1 MKFSYIASCKKSPLI
16 HNLLVNYWGLCQ
28 RCLFSSFWATCLYR
42 LQWIKQACGHF
53 SSPDYHLK
61 FRKAVFYWYAMLVKP
76 RWRVTGILGPC
87 HVSSLESAELTC
99 KREAE
104 REWESVSCMP
114 PLTPQGSSNSEQEQ
128 AWATLP
134 QMTETLQVLSI
145 QNGAP
150 GFYSMESVFIT
161 LYSFYWDWIFST
173 EGCEGK
179 REAFNLNLPIFSDM
193 FWSLSGSE

>member
-1 MKFSYIASCKKSPLI
+1 MDIFPAQIITWNSEKQFFTGMQCWWSHAEGWLESLA
-16 HNLLVNYWGLCQ
+16 LVMFL
-28 RCLFSSFWATCLYR
+28 S
-42 LQWIKQACGHF
+42 LQ
-53 SSPDYHLK
+53 
-61 FRKAVFYWYAMLVKP
+61 
-76 RWRVTGILGPC
+76 
-87 HVSSLESAELTC
+87 SAELTC